1 MEPIFY
7 REIKWGV
14 SGLVKLI
21 GNMHAALIKR
31 DPKTY
36 RHMYL
41 WIQVHLKREFD
52 RISKDSTS
60 EMLTKTEDI
69 DSTLSLIERQI
80 VQIFG
85 VAESLRAGEIQPGLQ
100 YHLGARTD
108 LIAKKAE
115 KLRILISEKASESPE
130 KLSPNSQA
138 TQQPKLD

>member
-1 MEPIFY
+1 MLSDHQLTQTEWNERVGIF
-7 REIKWGV
+7 RWILGSK
-14 SGLVKLI
+14 VKVGMQI
-21 GNMHAALIKR
+21 CM
-31 DPKTY
+31 
-36 RHMYL
+36 
-41 WIQVHLKREFD
+41 WI
-52 RISKDSTS
+52 
-60 EMLTKTEDI
+60 
-69 DSTLSLIERQI
+69 IERQI